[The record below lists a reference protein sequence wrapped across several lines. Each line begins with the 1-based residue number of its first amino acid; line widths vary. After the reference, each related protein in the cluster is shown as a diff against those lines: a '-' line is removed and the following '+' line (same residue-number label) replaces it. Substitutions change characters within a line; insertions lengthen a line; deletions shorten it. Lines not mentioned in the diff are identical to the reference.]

1 MKQLNTPKKKWG
13 CGTIA
18 VIVVMICGA
27 IYLFPRLFGGG
38 EDTAPGNT
46 TSESGNAGAQSAS
59 SDINLGSLVI
69 AENIDRDGCAVDN
82 NSSLRNTDQFY
93 VIAPDSEFPAGTTVF
108 ARLYRDGLVVED
120 LPLITAD
127 QDYSSSC
134 INFIFETVNGNNF
147 ETGKYEAEFWVNGN
161 SYNSITFNIN

>member
-1 MKQLNTPKKKWG
+1 
-13 CGTIA
+13 
-18 VIVVMICGA
+18 MICGA

-38 EDTAPGNT
+38 DTVTPTAIPRDT
-46 TSESGNAGAQSAS
+46 TSDGGNAGASSTS

-82 NSSLRNTDQFY
+82 NSSLRNTNQFY
-93 VIAPDSEFPAGTTVF
+93 VIAPNSAFPAGTTIF
-108 ARLYRDGLVVED
+108 ARLYRDGVVVED

-134 INFIFETVNGNNF
+134 VNFVFETVNANNF
-147 ETGKYEAEFWVNGN
+147 ETGQYEAEFWVNGN
-161 SYNSITFNIN
+161 SYNSISFNIN